1 MNNKIIPNQH
11 VTLRVLTMKS
21 KLGFGQYADYT
32 IERIFINQKQ
42 DYLQWVYYYCSNISF
57 CDEILEKLK
66 IKDWVIKKPGI
77 CTEFFDKYKYDLKL
91 LCGVKNNC
99 NEIYVNKI
107 TEGIQKNRVI
117 KELAYVYVPKGRKDK
132 TKKTIS

>member
-1 MNNKIIPNQH
+1 MTNKIIPNQH

-77 CTEFFDKYKYDLKL
+77 TATQMKVVLIGKTL
-91 LCGVKNNC
+91 VKRLVSSNFQ
-99 NEIYVNKI
+99 I
-107 TEGIQKNRVI
+107 
-117 KELAYVYVPKGRKDK
+117 L
-132 TKKTIS
+132 